1 MDKKIIEF
9 DPPKVKTLIPISE
22 AADKFTLILE
32 EEILKKIEYL
42 CKKIPNNEW
51 SGVLFYKYDGSIKDI
66 TNLKI
71 TPVDVYPLDIGTSVF
86 TTFDYSPD
94 LAFHMASNPELL
106 DCRMALIHSHQNM
119 SVYFSGTDTAT
130 LQEQAPEYNIFLSV
144 IVNNKLDV
152 EAALAV
158 YTTQEVVKK
167 VKSSYPELN
176 YSTQDNI
183 EHTVSYT
190 ENVAT
195 VYKCNIIKADINT
208 IDTSFIGIVD
218 NLLKDE
224 SKHSFRTKSTPILN
238 TPKQTYLPF
247 APFIDDVTTTNIPN
261 DPLEDFIV
269 DLSLASSPLEYL
281 STLINYLYK
290 TNYDIVNK
298 QQLMYTL
305 NAIATNPNIKD
316 FNYKELGNKLKTVDK
331 VLQKEVELEFSLEEV
346 ISEIIDYLTELET
359 IVDTRDV
366 SYDILLTLIDTC
378 IEMQDYYDLNR
389 IDYGFRRNF

>member
-1 MDKKIIEF
+1 MDKKITEF
-9 DPPKVKTLIPISE
+9 DHPKVKTLIPISE
-22 AADKFTLILE
+22 ATDKFTLILE

-71 TPVDVYPLDIGTSVF
+71 TPVDVYPLDIGTATF
-86 TTFDYSPD
+86 TTFEYSSD
-94 LAFHMASNPELL
+94 LAFHMASNPELM

-119 SVYFSGTDTAT
+119 SVFFSPTDTAT

-152 EAALAV
+152 DAALAV

-195 VYKCNIIKADINT
+195 VYKCDIIKADINT
-208 IDTSFIGIVD
+208 IDTSFIDIVD

-224 SKHSFRTKSTPILN
+224 SKHSFRAKSTPVLN
-238 TPKQTYLPF
+238 TPKQTSLPF
-247 APFIDDVTTTNIPN
+247 VPFIDDVTTTIPN
-261 DPLEDFIV
+261 DSLEDFIV

-281 STLINYLYK
+281 STVINYLYI
-290 TNYDIVNK
+290 TNYDIVNE
-298 QQLMYTL
+298 QHLIYTL

-316 FNYKELGNKLKTVDK
+316 FDYRKLSNKLKTVDK
-331 VLQKEVELEFSLEEV
+331 VLQKDVELEFSLEEV
-346 ISEIIDYLTELET
+346 INEITDYLTGLEAT
-359 IVDTRDV
+359 ISTRDA

-378 IEMQDYYDLNR
+378 IEMQEYYDSNR
-389 IDYGFRRNF
+389 IDYGFRRYF